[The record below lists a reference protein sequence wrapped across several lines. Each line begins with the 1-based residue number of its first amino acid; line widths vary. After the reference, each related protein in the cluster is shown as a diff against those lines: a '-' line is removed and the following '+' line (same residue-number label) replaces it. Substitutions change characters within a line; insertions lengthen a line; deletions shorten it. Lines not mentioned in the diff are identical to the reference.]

1 MVFRLSISET
11 SKFFFLPRVVEN
23 TETTFGAS
31 TIFLPPQPII
41 LDTMRKFQIAMNN
54 TTINFYQW

>member
-11 SKFFFLPRVVEN
+11 STFFLPRVVEN

-54 TTINFYQW
+54 TTINFNQW